1 MSAKGNEPRHR
12 LLCLGAVLLL
22 ALSLLLGAGAAVG
35 SADDPLVTCGWV
47 DQYIASQ
54 LAPFEARLEKR
65 PAKCRRCLALSFGLV
80 GIIC

>member
-35 SADDPLVTCGWV
+35 SADDPLVTRGWV
-47 DQYIASQ
+47 D
-54 LAPFEARLEKR
+54 
-65 PAKCRRCLALSFGLV
+65 
-80 GIIC
+80 

>member
-35 SADDPLVTCGWV
+35 SADNPLLILSCV
-47 DQYIASQ
+47 DQFMAS
-54 LAPFEARLEKR
+54 LLEKFD
-65 PAKCRRCLALSFGLV
+65 ASLKKSDS
-80 GIIC
+80 